1 MIRGWTFN
9 FKDAHEPT
17 HTIIHAQEIADKY
30 GCVTVADMH
39 DLIGIKSTYTDNKYG
54 WTSFGLSDARIKMDT
69 NKTYSIYMPPCDWFA
84 DDWEAFK
91 NEKED
96 NKMASSYAKEIQAE
110 PINISI
116 SADKPELIEQT
127 INALFNNTEKIK
139 NRPVFITIM

>member
-1 MIRGWTFN
+1 MKGEITMIRSWTF
-9 FKDAHEPT
+9 
-17 HTIIHAQEIADKY
+17 
-30 GCVTVADMH
+30 
-39 DLIGIKSTYTDNKYG
+39 
-54 WTSFGLSDARIKMDT
+54 
-69 NKTYSIYMPPCDWFA
+69 DWFA
-84 DDWEAFK
+84 DEWDNLKDFK

-127 INALFNNTEKIK
+127 INVLFNNTEKIK